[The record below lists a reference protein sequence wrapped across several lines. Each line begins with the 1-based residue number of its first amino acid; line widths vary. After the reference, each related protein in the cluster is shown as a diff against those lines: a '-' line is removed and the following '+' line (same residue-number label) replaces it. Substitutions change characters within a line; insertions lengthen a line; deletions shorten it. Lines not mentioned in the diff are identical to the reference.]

1 MKKKILGQE
10 RIPRGH
16 FPSSGKISINA
27 FITNFPCQIVL
38 IIKDWF
44 QLLYNK
50 GSPGLCSVMGEMEGV
65 REAQKE
71 GYICISIADSHCC
84 IAENNKTM

>member
-1 MKKKILGQE
+1 MCVFLFVCRHKWKDIHL
-10 RIPRGH
+10 P
-16 FPSSGKISINA
+16 
-27 FITNFPCQIVL
+27 TNFPCQIVL

-84 IAENNKTM
+84 IAENNTTL